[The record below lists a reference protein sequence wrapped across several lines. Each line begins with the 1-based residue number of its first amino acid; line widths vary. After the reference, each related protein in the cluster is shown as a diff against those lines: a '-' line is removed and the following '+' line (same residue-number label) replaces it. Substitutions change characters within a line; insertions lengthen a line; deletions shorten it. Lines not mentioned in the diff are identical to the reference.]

1 MAEKHSTHWLEREDV
16 GAVTV
21 VRFQVDQLRDDDD
34 TRTIFASLY
43 SLMEAMHR
51 NRLVLDLGRV
61 EYAASLALGKLV
73 MLNRKAQAD
82 GGWLGLC
89 RLTPQVLDVLE
100 VTHLKDLFHI
110 HPTETGALEA
120 AKP

>member
-1 MAEKHSTHWLEREDV
+1 MVEKHSANWLEREDV

-110 HPTETGALEA
+110 HPTEAEALEA